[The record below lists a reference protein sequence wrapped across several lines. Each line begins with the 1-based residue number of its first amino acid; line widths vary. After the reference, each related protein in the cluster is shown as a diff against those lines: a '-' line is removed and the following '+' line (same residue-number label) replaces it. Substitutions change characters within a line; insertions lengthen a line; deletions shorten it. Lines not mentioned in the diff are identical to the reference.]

1 MVEQASEACAMTTE
15 VRAALDDFDG
25 AFAAGN
31 AGALSEIFA
40 TDGRLLLLHREP
52 LEGRPAILGHWA
64 RFFADY
70 DTAAWRTEHDN
81 VDVHGDRA
89 YTVSVYSETLVPRR
103 GGASRVVHG
112 RLVRFLRRDA
122 DGAWRVTLAMN
133 SHSRPVEEVAE
144 GGREGRDG
152 S

>member
-1 MVEQASEACAMTTE
+1 MTTE
-15 VRAALDDFDG
+15 VRAALDDFDR
-25 AFAAGN
+25 AFAAGD
-31 AGALSEIFA
+31 AAALSGFFA

-52 LEGRPAILGHWA
+52 LEGRTAILGHWA

-70 DTAAWRTEHDN
+70 DTAAWRTEHDS

-103 GGASRVVHG
+103 AGPSRVVHG

-133 SHSRPVEEVAE
+133 SHSRPVEEVADG
-144 GGREGRDG
+144 GGRAR
-152 S
+152 